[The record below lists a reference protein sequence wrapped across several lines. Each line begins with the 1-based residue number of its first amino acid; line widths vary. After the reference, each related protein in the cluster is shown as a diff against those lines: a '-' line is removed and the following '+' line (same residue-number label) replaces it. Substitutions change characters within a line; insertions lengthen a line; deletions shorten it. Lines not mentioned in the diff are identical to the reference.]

1 MTGKYNYKLKTGI
14 MKLSNYE
21 NKTSQR
27 LNVKSLSFE
36 INQTNQKALPL

>member
-1 MTGKYNYKLKTGI
+1 

-36 INQTNQKALPL
+36 INRTNQKALPKVNYLCKQQ